1 MGDCRHRRGD
11 FRPIRRK
18 KRILEESVQSDARQR
33 SKSILALR
41 CAPTG
46 PFAGP
51 LRPTILLVRDRSEH
65 REITVPD
72 TFVATAEQRW
82 DAWQQRGVARDVLN
96 RRRLLILTAFA
107 ALALASMLTGIAL
120 GGA

>member
-1 MGDCRHRRGD
+1 M
-11 FRPIRRK
+11 
-18 KRILEESVQSDARQR
+18 
-33 SKSILALR
+33 
-41 CAPTG
+41 
-46 PFAGP
+46 
-51 LRPTILLVRDRSEH
+51 
-65 REITVPD
+65 PD

-82 DAWQQRGVARDVLN
+82 DAWQQRGVARDVLS